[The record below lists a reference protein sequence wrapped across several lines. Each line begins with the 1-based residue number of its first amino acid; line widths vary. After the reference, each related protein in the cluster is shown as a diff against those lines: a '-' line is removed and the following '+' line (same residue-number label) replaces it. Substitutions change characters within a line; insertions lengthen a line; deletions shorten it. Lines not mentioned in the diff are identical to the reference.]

1 MKEPKSDLWNIISLL
16 KRIIFC
22 SFTTIVVIVALF
34 VIYLMKNS
42 NDMVSDI
49 DTTGVYNLVNR
60 ENGEIVATDLTP
72 EDINKILEILNG
84 KN

>member
-49 DTTGVYNLVNR
+49 DTTGVYNLVNSEKR
-60 ENGEIVATDLTP
+60 
-72 EDINKILEILNG
+72 
-84 KN
+84 